1 MTVREILS
9 DSDYPRLKA
18 FVLNHTGLAYY
29 ADKDEDF
36 ATRVARRFAIVQ
48 APSCSAY
55 LNLLSRG
62 GPDPSEIDALVGEL
76 TIGETYFFRQNE
88 HFELLRTRI
97 FPDLLQRNIESRQLR
112 IWSAGCA
119 TGAEPYSVAVLL
131 YTEFAA
137 QIRHW
142 DMSILGTDINP
153 DFLAQARTGNFSEW
167 TLRDI
172 APRIKDCCFRRDGKR
187 WILDAQFRRA
197 VTFRYHNLTD
207 DSASPSPDHRPF
219 DLILCRNVMIYFSP
233 ERNRAVTAQ
242 FFRRLSHGGWLL
254 VGHAESGIELFEQFE
269 SVRFPGVTAYR
280 KPLDGAER
288 PEETPAATWTP
299 WTDRDFEVQSVSL
312 IETTTHLATA
322 AEVIAPPLSSASSTA
337 SSTNNLEDARMHADR
352 GEWAAAEAIC
362 RSLLEADPL
371 NAPAHFTLGLIL
383 AHTSSVEAA
392 IAQLRR
398 AVYVDR
404 KFALAY
410 YYLGTLLQKAG
421 SLSDAKKAFRNAFEL
436 LQTRAAEES
445 VEGGDGMN
453 VEELREL
460 IRMHQEIIMH
470 QQVIMHQQIRG
481 E

>member
-1 MTVREILS
+1 MMTIREILS

-18 FVLNHTGLAYY
+18 LVLNHTGLAYY

-36 ATRVARRFAIVQ
+36 ATRMVRRFAVVK
-48 APSCSAY
+48 APNCSTY
-55 LNLLSRG
+55 LSLLRRG
-62 GPDPSEIDALVGEL
+62 ANDPSEMDALVGEL

-88 HFELLRTRI
+88 HFELLRTTI
-97 FPDLLQRNIESRQLR
+97 FPDLLQRNIGSRQLR

-137 QIRHW
+137 QIRDW
-142 DMSILGTDINP
+142 DVSILGTDINP

-167 TLRDI
+167 TLRDV
-172 APRIKDCCFRRDGKR
+172 APQVKDCCFRRDGKR

-197 VTFRYHNLTD
+197 VTFRYHNLID
-207 DSASPSPDHRPF
+207 NSASASPDNQSF

-233 ERNRAVTAQ
+233 ERNRAVAAQ
-242 FFRRLSHGGWLL
+242 LFRHLADGGWLL
-254 VGHAESGIELFEQFE
+254 VGHAESSIEMFHQFE
-269 SVRFPGVTAYR
+269 PVRAPGVTAYR
-280 KPLDGAER
+280 KPVDRAEK
-288 PEETPAATWTP
+288 PQGTPAPIWTP
-299 WTDRDFEVQSVSL
+299 WSDRDFEFQPVSL
-312 IETTTHLATA
+312 VETKPCLVTAT
-322 AEVIAPPLSSASSTA
+322 EMIAPSLPSATSPNS
-337 SSTNNLEDARMHADR
+337 LEDARIHADR

-362 RSLLEADPL
+362 CRLLEVDPL
-371 NAPAHFTLGLIL
+371 SAPAHFTLGLIL

-398 AVYVDR
+398 TVYVDR

-410 YYLGTLLQKAG
+410 YYLGTLLQRAG
-421 SLSDAKKAFRNAFEL
+421 SFSEAKKAFRNAFGL

-445 VEGGDGMN
+445 VEHGDGMSI
-453 VEELREL
+453 EELREL
-460 IRMHQEIIMH
+460 TRMHRETL
-470 QQVIMHQQIRG
+470 G

>member
-36 ATRVARRFAIVQ
+36 ATRMARRFAIVKT
-48 APSCSAY
+48 SNCGAY
-55 LNLLSRG
+55 LSLLSSG
-62 GPDPSEIDALVGEL
+62 GPDPPELDALVGEL

-88 HFELLRTRI
+88 HFELLRTTI

-137 QIRHW
+137 QIRGW
-142 DMSILGTDINP
+142 EVSILGTDINP

-167 TLRDI
+167 TLRDV
-172 APRIKDCCFRRDGKR
+172 APQIKDCCFRRDGKR

-207 DSASPSPDHRPF
+207 DSASPSRDNQPF

-233 ERNRAVTAQ
+233 ERNRAVADQ
-242 FFRRLSHGGWLL
+242 FFRKLADGGWLL
-254 VGHAESGIELFEQFE
+254 VGHAESSIEIFQQFE
-269 SVRFPGVTAYR
+269 AVSAPGVTAYR
-280 KPLDGAER
+280 KPSEGGER
-288 PEETPAATWTP
+288 PAGTGAPLWTP
-299 WTDRDFEVQSVSL
+299 WSDRDFQLQSVSL
-312 IETTTHLATA
+312 LETTPYSLTAT
-322 AEVIAPPLSSASSTA
+322 EMLAPPLPSPSSPHG
-337 SSTNNLEDARMHADR
+337 LEDARMHADR
-352 GEWAAAEAIC
+352 GEWAAAQAIC

-371 NAPAHFTLGLIL
+371 SAPAHFTLGLIL

-404 KFALAY
+404 KFVLAH
-410 YYLGTLLQKAG
+410 YYLGTLLQRAG
-421 SLSDAKKAFRNAFEL
+421 ILSEAGKAFRNAFGL

-445 VEGGDGMN
+445 VEHGDGMN

-460 IRMHQEIIMH
+460 IRMHREILGSDIASA
-470 QQVIMHQQIRG
+470 
-481 E
+481 